1 MECKKFRTIDYVEK
15 MPTVS
20 SEKMPVLIYLHGA
33 GARRGK
39 LEQIVNH
46 EFFQR
51 SVMAGE
57 DSPLLM
63 VAPLCYA
70 NSWFEMF
77 EELQRFVNMI
87 GSRPDVDS
95 KRVYLMGAS
104 MGGYGTW
111 QLAMT
116 LPDLFAAI
124 VPICGG
130 GMYWDA
136 YQLRTTPVWAWHGV
150 LDPVVKPE
158 ETIKM
163 VAAINAHA
171 DCPRA
176 RLTMLENAEHNA
188 WSPAF
193 ASRELMDWLLAQTK
207 CDEKIDPKN
216 LFEGTAQFG

>member
-1 MECKKFRTIDYVEK
+1 MECKEFGKIQYVEK
-15 MPTVS
+15 MPGIP

-46 EFFQR
+46 EFFNH
-51 SVMAGE
+51 SVMAAE
-57 DSPLLM
+57 DSPLLT

-77 EELQRFVNMI
+77 QELQAFLNMI
-87 GSRPDVDS
+87 AARPDVDA

-136 YQLRTTPVWAWHGV
+136 YQLRTTPVWAWHGA
-150 LDPVVKPE
+150 LDTVVKPE
-158 ETIKM
+158 ETMKFI
-163 VAAINAHA
+163 AAINSHP

-176 RLTMLENAEHNA
+176 KLTMLESAEHNA

-193 ASRELMDWLLAQTK
+193 ASRELLDWLLAQTK

-216 LFEGTAQFG
+216 LFSGTVQFG

>member
-15 MPTVS
+15 MPTVPG
-20 SEKMPVLIYLHGA
+20 EKMPVLIYLHGA

-46 EFFQR
+46 EFFNR
-51 SVMAGE
+51 SVMAAEG
-57 DSPLLM
+57 SPLLT

-87 GSRPDVDS
+87 ASRPDVDS

-136 YQLRTTPVWAWHGV
+136 YQLRTTPVFSGKGTLLYDGAEYGMEPGDVSVCLEGHSHGFIAEEDCV
-150 LDPVVKPE
+150 LIVVG
-158 ETIKM
+158 
-163 VAAINAHA
+163 
-171 DCPRA
+171 
-176 RLTMLENAEHNA
+176 
-188 WSPAF
+188 
-193 ASRELMDWLLAQTK
+193 SR
-207 CDEKIDPKN
+207 
-216 LFEGTAQFG
+216 